1 MQCKFC
7 QKKCYF
13 CRKRQKIE
21 ILDKIRGSDH
31 CPMGGIPQCAD
42 FLRFYVVTNG
52 ITQQNIVAGNTLK

>member
-1 MQCKFC
+1 MQILP
-7 QKKCYF
+7 KKMLF
-13 CRKRQKIE
+13 LPKKTKME

-52 ITQQNIVAGNTLK
+52 SHNKTLSQETL